1 MTPCQTILKLFY
13 PLWMMFSKLTGIRA
27 KYFSN
32 NTAKPAASFY
42 NLHAVLNNG
51 ERLDF
56 ASLRNKKVLI
66 VNTASDCGY
75 TPQYA
80 QLQQLHKQFENKLAV
95 LGFPANDFKHQEKGS
110 DEAIAKFC
118 TTNFGVEFP
127 LMKKSVVKKNEAQN
141 EVFQWLTDKNKNGW
155 NNKQPSWNF
164 SKYLIDEEG
173 RLTHYFDPSVS
184 PVSKEVVDAI
194 NC

>member
-1 MTPCQTILKLFY
+1 MTPRQTILKLFY
-13 PLWMMFSKLTGIRA
+13 PLWMMFSKRTGIRA

-32 NTAKPAASFY
+32 NTAKPVASFY

-51 ERLDF
+51 ERFDF
-56 ASLRNKKVLI
+56 DLLRNKKVLI

-95 LGFPANDFKHQEKGS
+95 LGFPANDFKHQEKGN
-110 DEAIAKFC
+110 DAAIVQFC

-127 LMKKSVVKKNEAQN
+127 LMKKSVVKKKAEQN

-173 RLTHYFDPSVS
+173 RLTHYFDPSIS

-194 NC
+194 NS